1 LITQG
6 ATEMK
11 RRTFL
16 GMAAAGAF
24 MATGARATSPAVD
37 VYKEASCGCC
47 AKWVSHLRANGFTV
61 RVNEVSSV
69 DAFRAQAGVPDALAS
84 CHTAFVDGY
93 VIEGHV
99 PAADIQ
105 KLLAE
110 RPRAKGL
117 AVPGMP
123 QTAPGMDAPH
133 GSGYQVLLFQSD
145 GGTRV
150 YNAYPRT

>member
-1 LITQG
+1 
-6 ATEMK
+6 MK
-11 RRTFL
+11 RRAFL
-16 GMAAAGAF
+16 GVVIAGTF
-24 MATGARATSPAVD
+24 IATGTRASSPAID

-47 AKWVSHLRANGFTV
+47 GKWANHLRASGFTV
-61 RVNEVSSV
+61 RVTEVRSV
-69 DAFRAQAGVPDALAS
+69 DAFRVQAGVPETLAS
-84 CHTAFVDGY
+84 CHTAFVEGY

-110 RPRAKGL
+110 RPKAKGL

-133 GSGYQVLLFQSD
+133 GDGYQVVLFQPD
-145 GGTRV
+145 GATRV
-150 YNAYPRT
+150 YHAYPRT